1 MYVVSTQQ
9 QQQVGPE
16 RVQPETTFPPFHQTH
31 PVFSLSPFKNNTLTK
46 PNQKIKYKS
55 IRL

>member
-1 MYVVSTQQ
+1 MKTRSRKLSINGRRSMYVVSTQQ

-31 PVFSLSPFKNNTLTK
+31 PVFSLSLAI
-46 PNQKIKYKS
+46 QK
-55 IRL
+55 